1 MERLKRTEKNT
12 LTERVLQFG
21 EGNFLRG
28 FVDWMID
35 KLNKENGGDYGVTIV
50 QPLTG
55 GLVDK
60 LNAQDGRY
68 SLYLRGLL
76 KGEKVEE
83 TRIVDCVTRG
93 INPYTNTDEFFDCA
107 KNPDL
112 RFIVSNTTEAGIE
125 YKPNQNPDDFNGL
138 TFPGRLTLFMKKR
151 FDEGLGGFILLPCEL
166 IDKNG
171 DNLKECILKYSVDW
185 GYGGEFEKWIETEN
199 HFTNTLVDRI
209 VTGYPRDNAKEME
222 QSYGYLDDMIDTA
235 EIFHLWVIEGDKK
248 PPSITHK

>member
-50 QPLTG
+50 QPLAG

-93 INPYTNTDEFFDCA
+93 IRIQIQMNFLTVQKIPTCVLSFQTLQRQVSSTNLIKIPMILTDLLFRA
-107 KNPDL
+107 DL
-112 RFIVSNTTEAGIE
+112 RC
-125 YKPNQNPDDFNGL
+125 L
-138 TFPGRLTLFMKKR
+138 
-151 FDEGLGGFILLPCEL
+151 
-166 IDKNG
+166 
-171 DNLKECILKYSVDW
+171 
-185 GYGGEFEKWIETEN
+185 
-199 HFTNTLVDRI
+199 
-209 VTGYPRDNAKEME
+209 
-222 QSYGYLDDMIDTA
+222 
-235 EIFHLWVIEGDKK
+235 
-248 PPSITHK
+248 

>member
-50 QPLTG
+50 QPLAG

-112 RFIVSNTTEAGIE
+112 RFIRFKH
-125 YKPNQNPDDFNGL
+125 YR
-138 TFPGRLTLFMKKR
+138 GRYRVQT
-151 FDEGLGGFILLPCEL
+151 
-166 IDKNG
+166 
-171 DNLKECILKYSVDW
+171 
-185 GYGGEFEKWIETEN
+185 
-199 HFTNTLVDRI
+199 
-209 VTGYPRDNAKEME
+209 
-222 QSYGYLDDMIDTA
+222 
-235 EIFHLWVIEGDKK
+235 
-248 PPSITHK
+248 

>member
-1 MERLKRTEKNT
+1 MEKIKENGKKST

-50 QPLTG
+50 QPLAG

-93 INPYTNTDEFFDCA
+93 INPYINTDEFFDCA
-107 KNPDL
+107 KKIPTCVL
-112 RFIVSNTTEAGIE
+112 SFQTLQRPVSNTNLI
-125 YKPNQNPDDFNGL
+125 KIPDDFNGL

-151 FDEGLGGFILLPCEL
+151 FDEGLGGFITS
-166 IDKNG
+166 
-171 DNLKECILKYSVDW
+171 SV
-185 GYGGEFEKWIETEN
+185 
-199 HFTNTLVDRI
+199 
-209 VTGYPRDNAKEME
+209 
-222 QSYGYLDDMIDTA
+222 
-235 EIFHLWVIEGDKK
+235 
-248 PPSITHK
+248 

>member
-93 INPYTNTDEFFDCA
+93 INPYTNTDEFFECA
-107 KNPDL
+107 KIPTYVL
-112 RFIVSNTTEAGIE
+112 SFQILQRQVSSTSL
-125 YKPNQNPDDFNGL
+125 NQNPDDFNGL
-138 TFPGRLTLFMKKR
+138 TFRA
-151 FDEGLGGFILLPCEL
+151 DLLCL
-166 IDKNG
+166 
-171 DNLKECILKYSVDW
+171 
-185 GYGGEFEKWIETEN
+185 
-199 HFTNTLVDRI
+199 
-209 VTGYPRDNAKEME
+209 
-222 QSYGYLDDMIDTA
+222 
-235 EIFHLWVIEGDKK
+235 
-248 PPSITHK
+248 

>member
-50 QPLTG
+50 QPLAG

-76 KGEKVEE
+76 KGEKAEE

-93 INPYTNTDEFFDCA
+93 INPYTIQMNFLTVQKIPTYVLSFQTLQRQVSSTNLIKIPMILTDLLFRA
-107 KNPDL
+107 DL
-112 RFIVSNTTEAGIE
+112 RC
-125 YKPNQNPDDFNGL
+125 L
-138 TFPGRLTLFMKKR
+138 
-151 FDEGLGGFILLPCEL
+151 
-166 IDKNG
+166 
-171 DNLKECILKYSVDW
+171 
-185 GYGGEFEKWIETEN
+185 
-199 HFTNTLVDRI
+199 
-209 VTGYPRDNAKEME
+209 
-222 QSYGYLDDMIDTA
+222 
-235 EIFHLWVIEGDKK
+235 
-248 PPSITHK
+248 

>member
-50 QPLTG
+50 QPLAG

-107 KNPDL
+107 KNPLTCVLSFQTLQRQVSSTNLIKIPMILTDLLFRADL
-112 RFIVSNTTEAGIE
+112 RC
-125 YKPNQNPDDFNGL
+125 L
-138 TFPGRLTLFMKKR
+138 
-151 FDEGLGGFILLPCEL
+151 
-166 IDKNG
+166 
-171 DNLKECILKYSVDW
+171 
-185 GYGGEFEKWIETEN
+185 
-199 HFTNTLVDRI
+199 
-209 VTGYPRDNAKEME
+209 
-222 QSYGYLDDMIDTA
+222 
-235 EIFHLWVIEGDKK
+235 
-248 PPSITHK
+248 

>member
-50 QPLTG
+50 QPLAG

-76 KGEKVEE
+76 KRRKG
-83 TRIVDCVTRG
+83 
-93 INPYTNTDEFFDCA
+93 
-107 KNPDL
+107 
-112 RFIVSNTTEAGIE
+112 
-125 YKPNQNPDDFNGL
+125 
-138 TFPGRLTLFMKKR
+138 
-151 FDEGLGGFILLPCEL
+151 
-166 IDKNG
+166 
-171 DNLKECILKYSVDW
+171 
-185 GYGGEFEKWIETEN
+185 
-199 HFTNTLVDRI
+199 
-209 VTGYPRDNAKEME
+209 
-222 QSYGYLDDMIDTA
+222 
-235 EIFHLWVIEGDKK
+235 
-248 PPSITHK
+248 

>member
-83 TRIVDCVTRG
+83 TRIVDCVRKGTLLSLRFLLQ
-93 INPYTNTDEFFDCA
+93 IQMNFLNVQKIPTYVLSFQILQRQVSSTSLTKIPMILTDLLFRA
-107 KNPDL
+107 DL
-112 RFIVSNTTEAGIE
+112 RC
-125 YKPNQNPDDFNGL
+125 L
-138 TFPGRLTLFMKKR
+138 
-151 FDEGLGGFILLPCEL
+151 
-166 IDKNG
+166 
-171 DNLKECILKYSVDW
+171 
-185 GYGGEFEKWIETEN
+185 
-199 HFTNTLVDRI
+199 
-209 VTGYPRDNAKEME
+209 
-222 QSYGYLDDMIDTA
+222 
-235 EIFHLWVIEGDKK
+235 
-248 PPSITHK
+248 

>member
-50 QPLTG
+50 QPLAG

-83 TRIVDCVTRG
+83 TRIVDCVTRVS
-93 INPYTNTDEFFDCA
+93 IRIQIQMNFLNVQKIPTYVLSFQILQRQVSSTSLTKIPMILTDLLFRA
-107 KNPDL
+107 DL
-112 RFIVSNTTEAGIE
+112 
-125 YKPNQNPDDFNGL
+125 L
-138 TFPGRLTLFMKKR
+138 CL
-151 FDEGLGGFILLPCEL
+151 
-166 IDKNG
+166 
-171 DNLKECILKYSVDW
+171 
-185 GYGGEFEKWIETEN
+185 
-199 HFTNTLVDRI
+199 
-209 VTGYPRDNAKEME
+209 
-222 QSYGYLDDMIDTA
+222 
-235 EIFHLWVIEGDKK
+235 
-248 PPSITHK
+248 

>member
-50 QPLTG
+50 QPLAG

-151 FDEGLGGFILLPCEL
+151 FDEGLKGFILLPCEL

-171 DNLKECILKYSVDW
+171 DNTKGMYFKVQRGLGL
-185 GYGGEFEKWIETEN
+185 
-199 HFTNTLVDRI
+199 R
-209 VTGYPRDNAKEME
+209 R
-222 QSYGYLDDMIDTA
+222 
-235 EIFHLWVIEGDKK
+235 
-248 PPSITHK
+248 

>member
-50 QPLTG
+50 QPLAG

-138 TFPGRLTLFMKKR
+138 TFPGQTYVVY
-151 FDEGLGGFILLPCEL
+151 E
-166 IDKNG
+166 
-171 DNLKECILKYSVDW
+171 
-185 GYGGEFEKWIETEN
+185 EKI
-199 HFTNTLVDRI
+199 
-209 VTGYPRDNAKEME
+209 
-222 QSYGYLDDMIDTA
+222 
-235 EIFHLWVIEGDKK
+235 
-248 PPSITHK
+248 